1 MNMLNFVC
9 ALFFPFTEVPSFD
22 VAFIP
27 KESINIAA
35 DYEKAIY
42 FCPAEMVAVSVQN
55 DVSPAVTRIRSPTRC
70 DFFVA
75 SDDIVSVFRESAM
88 IFAPI
93 TPMSVNIRSPTCFFA
108 RRNMRTPSE
117 IVYPIICTPCKN
129 SVTYDLKIKVCQQVP
144 LNFPRRTLHAFPGDF
159 FIFYILIL
167 ADIL

>member
-1 MNMLNFVC
+1 MLNFVC

-117 IVYPIICTPCKN
+117 IVYPSFTNP
-129 SVTYDLKIKVCQQVP
+129 VKIRSP
-144 LNFPRRTLHAFPGDF
+144 TT
-159 FIFYILIL
+159 
-167 ADIL
+167 